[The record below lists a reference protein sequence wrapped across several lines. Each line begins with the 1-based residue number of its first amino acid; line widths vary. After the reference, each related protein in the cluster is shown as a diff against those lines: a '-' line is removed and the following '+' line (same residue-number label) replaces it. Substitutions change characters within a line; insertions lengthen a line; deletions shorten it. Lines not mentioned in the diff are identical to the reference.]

1 MRVLLIHGFGCDARF
16 WEPQTAALRAAGHD
30 VSAPDLP
37 YHGGPTEGI
46 DKSLQG
52 LAGFVAGLVVEQ
64 PAVLVGHSLGGMIS
78 LHVWHEHPERVAGI
92 ALIDSF
98 PSLQLNSAYLP
109 GMYADGMDP
118 ELRGW
123 VEATREEIIG
133 RMPQAVYDEIW
144 PSVAAFD
151 ARPWLAE
158 IRYPV
163 LGVYGGREL
172 YREGEEARLCGD
184 LQLDRI
190 AGQLTMRIVAGA
202 GHFVNLEAPA
212 EVSEALVEWMRGRW

>member
-1 MRVLLIHGFGCDARF
+1 MRLLLIHGFGCDARF
-16 WEPQTAALRAAGHD
+16 WEPQAAALRAAGHD

-37 YHGGPTEGI
+37 YHGGPTEGV

-52 LAGFVAGLVVEQ
+52 LATFVAGLLSEQ
-64 PAVLVGHSLGGMIS
+64 PAMLVGHSLGGMIS
-78 LHVWHEHPERVAGI
+78 LQAHHDHPERVAGI

-109 GMYADGMDP
+109 GMYADVMDP
-118 ELRGW
+118 ELRAW
-123 VEATREEIIG
+123 IEATREEIIG

-158 IRYPV
+158 MRCPV
-163 LGVYGGREL
+163 LGVYGGRGF
-172 YREGEEARLCGD
+172 YYPGEEARLAAD
-184 LQLDRI
+184 LQLDRT
-190 AGQLTMRIVAGA
+190 AGQLTMRIAAGA
-202 GHFVNLEAPA
+202 GHFVNIEAPE
-212 EVSEALVEWMRGRW
+212 EVNEALVEWAR

>member
-1 MRVLLIHGFGCDARF
+1 MRLLLIHGFGCDARF
-16 WEPQTAALRAAGHD
+16 WEPQIAALRAAGHD

-52 LAGFVAGLVVEQ
+52 LAGFVAGLIVEQ
-64 PAVLVGHSLGGMIS
+64 PAMLVGHSLGGMVS
-78 LHVWHEHPERVAGI
+78 LQVWHEHPERVAGI

-118 ELRGW
+118 ELRRW
-123 VEATREEIIG
+123 IEATRDGIID

-144 PSVAAFD
+144 PSVASFD
-151 ARPWLAE
+151 ARSWLPE
-158 IRYPV
+158 VRCPL

-172 YREGEEARLCGD
+172 YHPGDEARLAND
-184 LQLDRI
+184 LQLDRT

-202 GHFVNLEAPA
+202 GHFVNIEAPE
-212 EVSEALVEWMRGRW
+212 EVNEALVEWAR